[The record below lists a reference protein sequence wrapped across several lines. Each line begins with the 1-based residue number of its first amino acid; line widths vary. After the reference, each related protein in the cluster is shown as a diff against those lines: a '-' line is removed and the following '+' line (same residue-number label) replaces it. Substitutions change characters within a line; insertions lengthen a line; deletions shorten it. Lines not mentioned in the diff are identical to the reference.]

1 MQNKLALATEWIRKG
16 CAHLGLQPDVEV
28 IDIQHNRRWICSYE
42 QDPNYPDFGR
52 GMIKLE
58 RWVKGQISRPVELL
72 CEATADRN
80 KRVKRWIVV
89 PPKLRGVES
98 LD

>member
-1 MQNKLALATEWIRKG
+1 MQIKTATEILRAG
-16 CAHLGLQPDVEV
+16 CLDLGLQTDVEV
-28 IDIQHNRRWICSYE
+28 IEIQRNTRWICSYD
-42 QDPNYPDFGR
+42 QDPNKPDFGR
-52 GMIKLE
+52 AMIRLE
-58 RWVKGQISRPVELL
+58 RHLKAKTMRPIELL

-89 PPKLRGVES
+89 PEKLRGVES

>member
-1 MQNKLALATEWIRKG
+1 MQMKNADDWLKSG
-16 CAHLGLQPDVEV
+16 CIALGLQLDVEV
-28 IDIQHNRRWICSYE
+28 IEIQRNRRWICSYE
-42 QDPNYPDFGR
+42 QDPKYPDFGR
-52 GMIKLE
+52 AMIKLE
-58 RWVKGQISRPVELL
+58 RWIKREAKCPVELL